1 MGFKLPKTI
10 TNHILALLLGM
21 YNPMKTLLYIILWSS
36 SLSALAQTPLLPFAS
51 TRESVKKEDS
61 VLDNQDV
68 KCLPLFGSKK
78 KAEEQLLNATEFL
91 IKCDKNFKD
100 RIDAS
105 KFFAERG
112 WEYLSEG
119 LLDTATY
126 RFNLCFLLN
135 QDNVEAY
142 WGLGSVLYQKG
153 NYEESTKLLRKSL
166 DLSPDNT
173 TLMIDVATVQL
184 ACYKEKRN
192 CDDIDDALRLLEKSL
207 QKDPTN
213 ANGWLKYSIAEFQL
227 EHYEKAWD
235 YFHKC
240 RLLDTSFIDTTYVA
254 ELLAKQADP
263 TGIFR

>member
-1 MGFKLPKTI
+1 
-10 TNHILALLLGM
+10 LGI
-21 YNPMKTLLYIILWSS
+21 YNPMRALLYIIFWSS
-36 SLSALAQTPLLPFAS
+36 SLSIFAQTPSIPFAS
-51 TRESVKKEDS
+51 SRESAKKEDS
-61 VLDNQDV
+61 VVDNQDV

-78 KAEEQLLNATEFL
+78 KAEQEFINATEFL
-91 IKCDKNFKD
+91 MRCDKNFKD

-105 KFFAERG
+105 KFFADRG

-126 RFNLCFLLN
+126 RFNLCFLLDR
-135 QDNVEAY
+135 DNVEAY
-142 WGLGSVLYQKG
+142 WGLGTVSYQKG
-153 NYEESTKLLRKSL
+153 NYEESTKLLRKGL

-227 EHYEKAWD
+227 EHYDKAWEC
-235 YFHKC
+235 FHKC
-240 RLLDTSFIDTTYVA
+240 RTLDASFIDTNFVA
-254 ELLAKQADP
+254 ELLTKQPDP
-263 TGIFR
+263 LGIFR

>member
-1 MGFKLPKTI
+1 MVKTI
-10 TNHILALLLGM
+10 KIISLALLLGIS
-21 YNPMKTLLYIILWSS
+21 NLMKALLYIFLWSS
-36 SLSALAQTPLLPFAS
+36 SLSILAQTPLLPFAS
-51 TRESVKKEDS
+51 TRESVKKADAA
-61 VLDNQDV
+61 LDNQDA
-68 KCLPLFGSKK
+68 KFLPLFGSKK

-91 IKCDKNFKD
+91 MKCDKNFKD
-100 RIDAS
+100 RVDAS

-135 QDNVEAY
+135 QDNVDAY
-142 WGLGSVLYQKG
+142 WGLGSVSYQKG
-153 NYEESTKLLRKSL
+153 NYEESTKLLRKGL

-184 ACYKEKRN
+184 ACYKAKRN

-213 ANGWLKYSIAEFQL
+213 ANGWLKFSIAEFQL

-240 RLLDTSFIDTTYVA
+240 RMLDTSFIDTAYVA
-254 ELLAKQADP
+254 ELLAKQPDP
-263 TGIFR
+263 TGVFH

>member
-1 MGFKLPKTI
+1 
-10 TNHILALLLGM
+10 
-21 YNPMKTLLYIILWSS
+21 MKALLYIILWSS
-36 SLSALAQTPLLPFAS
+36 SMSALAQISLLPLAS

-61 VLDNQDV
+61 ILDNQDV

-78 KAEEQLLNATEFL
+78 KAEEQLLNANDFL
-91 IKCDKNFKD
+91 TRCDKNFKD

-112 WEYLSEG
+112 WEYLNEG

-135 QDNVEAY
+135 QDNVDAY
-142 WGLGSVLYQKG
+142 WGLGSISYQKG
-153 NYEESTKLLRKSL
+153 NYEESTKLLRKGL
-166 DLSPDNT
+166 DLAPDNP

-207 QKDPTN
+207 QKDPSN

-240 RLLDTSFIDTTYVA
+240 RLLDSSFIDTAFVS
-254 ELLAKQADP
+254 ELLIKQPDP
-263 TGIFR
+263 MGIFR